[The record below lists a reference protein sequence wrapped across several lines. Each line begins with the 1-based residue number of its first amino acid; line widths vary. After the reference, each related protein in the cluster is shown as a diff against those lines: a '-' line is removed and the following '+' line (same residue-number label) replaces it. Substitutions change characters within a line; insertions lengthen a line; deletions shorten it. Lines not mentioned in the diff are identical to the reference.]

1 LREPLHRAFAWVT
14 LVGASWD
21 LAIFSLNYFP
31 EAASAEWWN
40 RVFRTGI
47 CLAPPA
53 LLNFAIILSQS
64 KGRLWQG
71 LLNGS
76 FVAGVLLAVANL
88 FGLLVR
94 GVSPHTWG
102 WYIEP
107 RPAYAVLMILLG
119 ASLVLWGERIIHT
132 YWSTTSPRQRMQA
145 KFWVL
150 GVAVQVP
157 FLLTNFLPMYG
168 VRIYPL
174 GSLGNALFV
183 AVMGYA
189 IVRHRLMD
197 VDYVVRKGVSF
208 FLALVV
214 VLLPGSLGLA
224 AFGHAIGS
232 EAPLLWTCAA
242 TSLAVIAV
250 VLVPTLQVALEMQV
264 DRALFPQRFD
274 YRRRLRQFAASLIH
288 ILDQQDLVKR
298 LGDELTDILNVESC
312 EVLVRD
318 EQTRQLLVVY
328 PVTGDPGS
336 YAPDVA
342 RALEQLDSPVLA
354 SELEADQ
361 SPLAGLFYARGWEV
375 GFPLRIND
383 RLNGV
388 VGLGRHKDLRIF
400 STEDLQLLAAVG
412 AGASA
417 ALQTISL
424 SRQLRRSEVVLER
437 ANRLSSVGMLA
448 AGIAHEIRNPLVA
461 VKTFLDLLPQ
471 RLDDREFLTR
481 FRDLSLGELRR
492 VTDLIADLLTLG
504 KSKTAER
511 RAIEIG
517 PTLEPVVRLMD
528 STARKRQAE
537 VVARF
542 EEGLPLVWADA
553 DQLKQITL
561 NLLLNAIDVTPSGG
575 RVQLEV
581 RLASPE
587 SVTLEVRDDGAGI
600 PPDQLENIFHP
611 FFTTKE
617 TGTGL
622 GLALVHQMVLE
633 HGGEIVVDS
642 EVGRGST
649 FRVTLPTTQ
658 MALAPTGT

>member
-1 LREPLHRAFAWVT
+1 ML
-14 LVGASWD
+14 
-21 LAIFSLNYFP
+21 
-31 EAASAEWWN
+31 
-40 RVFRTGI
+40 
-47 CLAPPA
+47 
-53 LLNFAIILSQS
+53 
-64 KGRLWQG
+64 
-71 LLNGS
+71 
-76 FVAGVLLAVANL
+76 
-88 FGLLVR
+88 LLV
-94 GVSPHTWG
+94 S
-102 WYIEP
+102 
-107 RPAYAVLMILLG
+107 
-119 ASLVLWGERIIHT
+119 SLVLWGERIIRT

-150 GVAVQVP
+150 GIVVQVP
-157 FLLTNFLPMYG
+157 FLLTNVLPIYG
-168 VRIYPL
+168 IHIYPL

-214 VLLPGSLGLA
+214 VLLPGSVGLA
-224 AFGHAIGS
+224 AFGRMIGS
-232 EAPLLWTCAA
+232 EAPVLWTCAA
-242 TSLAVIAV
+242 IGLAVIAV
-250 VLVPTLQVALEMQV
+250 VLVPILQVALEMQV
-264 DRALFPQRFD
+264 DRALFPQRYD

-298 LGDELTDILNVESC
+298 LGDALSDILNVEGS

-318 EQTRQLLVVY
+318 EQTRQLMVVY
-328 PVTGDPGS
+328 PTAGDPGVF
-336 YAPDVA
+336 PPEVT
-342 RALEQLDSPVLA
+342 RALEHLESPILA
-354 SELEADQ
+354 SELEADH
-361 SPLAGLFYARGWEV
+361 SPLAGLFRARGWEV
-375 GFPLRIND
+375 GFPLRINE

-400 STEDLQLLAAVG
+400 STEDLQLLGAVG

-417 ALQTISL
+417 ALENISL

-504 KSKTAER
+504 KSKTPER
-511 RAIEIG
+511 RALEIG
-517 PTLEPVVRLMD
+517 ATLDPVVRLMD

-537 VVARF
+537 VIAQF
-542 EEGLPLVWADA
+542 EPDLPQVWADA

-561 NLLLNAIDVTPSGG
+561 NLILNAIDVSPPNG
-575 RVQLEV
+575 RVQVTV
-581 RLASPE
+581 RQASAE
-587 SVTLEVRDDGAGI
+587 SVAIEVRDEGSGI

-622 GLALVHQMVLE
+622 GLALVHQMVVE
-633 HGGEIVVDS
+633 HGGEITVES
-642 EVGRGST
+642 EVGRGSV
-649 FRVTLPTTQ
+649 FRVVLPTTQ
-658 MALAPTGT
+658 VTLAATGT